1 MTDQSLTTYLMEQP
15 IIIAALAG
23 LLVAGAGW
31 MVERSRPLL
40 AQRLRMA
47 GYLAMLGAGALIVVD
62 VARKAEHSDA
72 KLDLMPMTEARVSGA
87 ETIIP
92 LGADGHYH
100 ALVSINGQKIAAMID
115 TGATFTSFEE
125 SAAAKFGLVPSR
137 NRLPTELET
146 ANGVITARFG
156 IARDLRLGNIVVK
169 DAEIAITPNTAAPQ
183 GVIGMDLLSRLA
195 SWRVEKGELH
205 LQPPQ

>member
-1 MTDQSLTTYLMEQP
+1 VTDTSLTTYLIDQP

-31 MVERSRPLL
+31 MVEQSRPRL
-40 AQRLRMA
+40 AQRLRMT
-47 GYLAMLGAGALIVVD
+47 GYLSMLGAGALIVVD

-72 KLDLMPMTEARVSGA
+72 KLDLMPTTEARVSGA

-100 ALVSINGQKIAAMID
+100 AQVSINGQKVAAMID

-125 SAAAKFGLVPSR
+125 SVASKLGLTPSQ
-137 NRLPTELET
+137 NRLPTELQT
-146 ANGVITARFG
+146 ANGIITARFG
-156 IARDLRLGNIVVK
+156 IAREMQLGNIAVK
-169 DAEIAITPNTAAPQ
+169 DAEIAITPDTAAPQ

-195 SWRVEKGELH
+195 SWRVENGELH
-205 LQPPQ
+205 LQPPR

>member
-1 MTDQSLTTYLMEQP
+1 VTDQSLTTYLMEQP

>member
-1 MTDQSLTTYLMEQP
+1 MTDQSLTTYLMGQP

-125 SAAAKFGLVPSR
+125 GAAAKFGLVPSR